1 MIGDNVRKIR
11 QEKHLSME
19 RLSKITGLSRYTID
33 KIEHS
38 RINDFR
44 LSTLQKIANA
54 LEVDIIEIIHKK

>member
-1 MIGDNVRKIR
+1 MIGDNIRKIR

-44 LSTLQKIANA
+44 LSTLKKIENE
-54 LEVDIIEIIHKK
+54 L